1 MSLSTVRTY
10 VLQVSQLSHEMLAQL
25 NENGFVTDSSQDAS
39 NKDSNYMEY
48 SYVRGFI
55 CSSQLYK
62 RYSNENY
69 HVIVHI
75 VVSENELNQS
85 YVVRIP
91 VTIESKYDRQIIHTS
106 VPDIIDE
113 WYIIRS

>member
-91 VTIESKYDRQIIHTS
+91 VTIESKYDYSHIGTRH
-106 VPDIIDE
+106 
-113 WYIIRS
+113 YR